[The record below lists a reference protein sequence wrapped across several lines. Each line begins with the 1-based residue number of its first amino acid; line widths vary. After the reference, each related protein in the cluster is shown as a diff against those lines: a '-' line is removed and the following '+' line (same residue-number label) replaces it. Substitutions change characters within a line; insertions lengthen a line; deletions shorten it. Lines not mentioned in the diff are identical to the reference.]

1 MYAIQQYLGINAGI
15 VKMVCEGINY
25 CKTGISKKNGI
36 SYKFE
41 YVKKEDMPDD
51 YIKSSRLGKKRQRL
65 LTDEEKWAK
74 RTYTCECG
82 KTMKTQYK
90 NYRRKKCG

>member
-1 MYAIQQYLGINAGI
+1 MIEISDKKRDYSFVANNHINKKFVKAINCSNNEVTYFNSMYAIQQYLGINAGI
-15 VKMVCEGINY
+15 VKMVCEGINH

-51 YIKSSRLGKKRQRL
+51 YIKS
-65 LTDEEKWAK
+65 
-74 RTYTCECG
+74 
-82 KTMKTQYK
+82 
-90 NYRRKKCG
+90 

>member
-1 MYAIQQYLGINAGI
+1 
-15 VKMVCEGINY
+15 MVCEGINR

-51 YIKSSRLGKKRQRL
+51 YIKSSRTGEKKMRL
-65 LTDEEKWAK
+65 LSDEEKWAK

-82 KTMKTQYK
+82 QTMKNQYN
-90 NYRRKKCG
+90 NYHRKKCGERK